1 MALGYLL
8 AALAVAILIVTIPFA
23 HQAVKLAGFALWP
36 FGRTAVKAPSHN
48 GASTLGNVLWLLLC
62 GRWLALA
69 HIVMAFFQ
77 AITIIGLP
85 LAYANV
91 KMIGMTVAPFG
102 RQIVRTNEL
111 QHVPPGAIVLIADQH
126 QVSGGESQP

>member
-1 MALGYLL
+1 
-8 AALAVAILIVTIPFA
+8 
-23 HQAVKLAGFALWP
+23 
-36 FGRTAVKAPSHN
+36 
-48 GASTLGNVLWLLLC
+48 
-62 GRWLALA
+62 
-69 HIVMAFFQ
+69 MAFFQ